1 MQLVLM
7 AVELTEDC
15 PCWFL
20 ACAFCPSRTFSNQLK
35 YFKDWKKSSSN
46 SLESKVEGPEKKG
59 CSLSIHILQK
69 FAYCSKS
76 WLSVRKKNGINI

>member
-20 ACAFCPSRTFSNQLK
+20 VCAFCPSRTFNNQLK
-35 YFKDWKKSSSN
+35 YFKDWKKSSGN
-46 SLESKVEGPEKKG
+46 SLESKVEGPEKKRLQLVNSHSAEI
-59 CSLSIHILQK
+59 CILQQIS
-69 FAYCSKS
+69 A
-76 WLSVRKKNGINI
+76 